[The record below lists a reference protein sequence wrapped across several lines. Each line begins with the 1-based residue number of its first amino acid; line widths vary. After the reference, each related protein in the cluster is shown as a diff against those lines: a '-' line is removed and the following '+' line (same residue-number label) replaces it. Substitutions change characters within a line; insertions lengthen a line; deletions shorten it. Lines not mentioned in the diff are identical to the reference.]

1 MSEREQRHGCVIRF
15 PTPLFLIFPTHLRV
29 LHDEAELRVRE
40 RYWGLVLV
48 PLLWLAQTL
57 VWEVAMT

>member
-1 MSEREQRHGCVIRF
+1 MASSVRVSEDTGMLYVVILG
-15 PTPLFLIFPTHLRV
+15 TLLFLIFPTHLRV

-48 PLLWLAQTL
+48 SLL
-57 VWEVAMT
+57 

>member
-1 MSEREQRHGCVIRF
+1 MCVIRF